1 MQSDSLDG
9 NFGFGGGIKCCT
21 GTADTCGLTFVAPP
35 RIMDEREIEIGDRI
49 RIITSPGNWE
59 TRTID
64 SITYAPSTAYMPH
77 EVTGFVVSEPYENE
91 LISQR
96 ITVTGCT
103 ISNDNKLTKINHG
116 IQLLG
121 TIKENDWVEISCSK
135 VFTSNGVYKIKSI
148 GNDNIEFDSNFDLP
162 PPITTVQ
169 DCDLVVAHIA
179 YNDGAG
185 TTEAIECS
193 NRGLC
198 DSKTG
203 ECECF
208 KGFFGEDCSKAI
220 AFAL

>member
-1 MQSDSLDG
+1 M
-9 NFGFGGGIKCCT
+9 
-21 GTADTCGLTFVAPP
+21 
-35 RIMDEREIEIGDRI
+35 
-49 RIITSPGNWE
+49 
-59 TRTID
+59 
-64 SITYAPSTAYMPH
+64 
-77 EVTGFVVSEPYENE
+77 
-91 LISQR
+91 
-96 ITVTGCT
+96 
-103 ISNDNKLTKINHG
+103 
-116 IQLLG
+116 
-121 TIKENDWVEISCSK
+121 
-135 VFTSNGVYKIKSI
+135 FTSNGVYKIKSI
-148 GNDNIEFDSNFDLP
+148 GNDNFEFDSNFDLP